1 MILYYVNT
9 YLDKSLLYAVER
21 DQFEKVKAKQ
31 HVTYAEVYGAE
42 HLLRLLCRM
51 YFAVL
56 K

>member
-1 MILYYVNT
+1 MLLYYVNT
-9 YLDKSLLYAVER
+9 SIDKTLLYAVER

-31 HVTYAEVYGAE
+31 HITYAEVYGAE

-51 YFAVL
+51 CFAVL